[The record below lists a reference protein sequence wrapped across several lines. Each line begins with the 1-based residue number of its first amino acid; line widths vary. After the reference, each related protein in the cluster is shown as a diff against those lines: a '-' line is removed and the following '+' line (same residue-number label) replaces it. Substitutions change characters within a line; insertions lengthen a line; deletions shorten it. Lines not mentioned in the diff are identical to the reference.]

1 LNPLS
6 SKKSQSSSSDWPP
19 SGRAVIANTPEA
31 VSLRDDSARARQ
43 AILDFQFQFQNEF
56 FFLRLSAF
64 RGAPCP
70 PPSPRKSLDNVITFH
85 GMKDTIDGCNG
96 PCNYDYKS
104 DVDASYDSDSS
115 MSSSDS
121 SWSGTLNCLGDN
133 QRDCAGIWGLTLNYH
148 LCADWSQ
155 SSQLLGMVFGLYS
168 KLRW

>member
-1 LNPLS
+1 
-6 SKKSQSSSSDWPP
+6 
-19 SGRAVIANTPEA
+19 
-31 VSLRDDSARARQ
+31 
-43 AILDFQFQFQNEF
+43 
-56 FFLRLSAF
+56 
-64 RGAPCP
+64 
-70 PPSPRKSLDNVITFH
+70 
-85 GMKDTIDGCNG
+85 MKDTIDGCNG

-121 SWSGTLNCLGDN
+121 SWSGTLNCLD
-133 QRDCAGIWGLTLNYH
+133 DGLTLNYQSFN